1 MVRMVLIGF
10 ALAIAAAGTA
20 QAQDRPADDPG
31 IVVRGQKGV
40 PPREARKFVRQVVT
54 STEGQLARFVDPV
67 CPFVLG
73 LPRQYASIVEDR
85 IRADARQAGIEA
97 ADAGKCQPN
106 LVVMVADDADAVVKK
121 LRKRFGGLFRGV
133 STEEM
138 SRAMRDGP
146 VHVWSTVEVRNEN
159 GQAPRQT
166 ESDGPP
172 TLRVYGASIVDL
184 QTRQAVLQSIMV
196 LDANALLGKTLTQI
210 SDYVAMRTLAG
221 ARPPRQGVEANTIL
235 TLFDAQ
241 AAPPPAMTGI
251 DRGFLTGLYK
261 VRPNG
266 TSVTQMSTI
275 SRQIVKDSKART
287 ERE

>member
-1 MVRMVLIGF
+1 MRMALIGF
-10 ALAIAAAGTA
+10 ALAIAAPGTA
-20 QAQDRPADDPG
+20 QAQDKPADDPS

-73 LPRQYASIVEDR
+73 LPRQYAMLVEDR
-85 IRADARQAGIEA
+85 IRDDARQAGIRTGAE
-97 ADAGKCQPN
+97 GRCQPN
-106 LVVMVADDADAVVKK
+106 LVIMVADNADAVVRK
-121 LRKRFGGLFRGV
+121 LRQKFSGLFLGV
-133 STEEM
+133 SAKEM
-138 SRAMRDGP
+138 SRAMREGP
-146 VHVWSTVEVRNEN
+146 VHVWSAVQVRNEN

-172 TLRVYGASIVDL
+172 TLRVYGASLVDL
-184 QTRQAVLQSIMV
+184 QTQQAVLQSIMV
-196 LDANALLGKTLTQI
+196 LDADALLGKTLTQI

-221 ARPPRQGVEANTIL
+221 ARPPREGVEANTIL
-235 TLFDAQ
+235 TLFDPQ
-241 AAPPPAMTGI
+241 GAPPPAMTGI
-251 DRGFLTGLYK
+251 DRGFLAGLYK

-275 SRQIVKDSKART
+275 SRQIVKDSKPRT